1 MPEIA
6 EIASEPSEPETTQIH
21 SETTTSTST
30 TTNENSEN
38 VNENS
43 DQTLKRKPINFRT
56 EILK

>member
-6 EIASEPSEPETTQIH
+6 EIVSEPTELETTQIH
-21 SETTTSTST
+21 SEPTND
-30 TTNENSEN
+30 NENSEN